1 MFKPIK
7 NRNKLSL
14 QKMTN
19 KPNKGEVIIVILEL
33 VIAVMKGGKK
43 LSNLYQKKEKS
54 KENTS

>member
-7 NRNKLSL
+7 NRNKLPL